1 MVRVVVSVLTTST
14 TPDTMRMTRS
24 IRIMT
29 GSMMMALMRGSEI
42 SVSSPAPAN

>member
-29 GSMMMALMRGSEI
+29 GSMMALMRGSEI